1 MRTLLKTIYWL
12 LIAALI
18 AVAASAS
25 VLLRRSRQMETMIA
39 AAADR
44 QCLDAG
50 LLVALVGWCSDFQ
63 PARAAEGRYG
73 LLALTEADGRAWAKA
88 TGGTFDTFDLFDPRT
103 NLEVGAWKFAA
114 SLSAWSR
121 EPDPTVW
128 ALAEWR
134 TNRAA
139 VRVWA
144 AAAAAGKTDPLQ
156 SIADVRVRGF
166 VADILQR
173 TRRERFTLLL
183 PWRT

>member
-25 VLLRRSRQMETMIA
+25 VLLRRNRQMETMIA
-39 AAADR
+39 EAAEL
-44 QCLDAG
+44 QGLDAG

-63 PARAAEGRYG
+63 PAKAAEGRYG
-73 LLALTEADGRAWAKA
+73 LLALTEADGRAWATA
-88 TGGTFDTFDLFDPRT
+88 SGGAFDTFDLFDPQK
-103 NLEVGAWKFAA
+103 NLQIGAWKFAA
-114 SLSAWSR
+114 SQRAWAG
-121 EPDPTVW
+121 EPDPAVW

-139 VRVWA
+139 VRAWA

-156 SIADVRVRGF
+156 SIADARVRGF

-173 TRRERFTLLL
+173 SRRERFTLLL